1 MAHFVGMRELV
12 VPLDGRDSS
21 ARALP
26 VAGALAP
33 PLGAGIRLFSL
44 AGSDTTEERAAWM
57 REAAARHLLD
67 ADPAIEV
74 AGGADPV
81 AGIVAA
87 TGEMGVV
94 CMATA
99 ASLRPHHGHVGSV
112 AEGVAR
118 ELGRPM
124 IVVGPEAAAA
134 AGTARVVVPVDGSKL
149 SETALAVGA
158 ELASLLGAALWVV
171 TVVSPRAEAA
181 ATAMLGT
188 EVVATE
194 SGYVQRLA
202 AQAAASHDVDGEF
215 EVLHRPEPA
224 PAIVDFLSDD
234 GIAVMSTHGR
244 SGLSRLFA
252 GSVTTAVVARS
263 HRPVVVWRPR
273 YNAPTAS

>member
-12 VPLDGRDSS
+12 VPLDGHASS

-26 VAGALAP
+26 VAGSLASA
-33 PLGAGIRLFSL
+33 LGAGVRLFSVASTGA
-44 AGSDTTEERAAWM
+44 AGERAAWM
-57 REAAARHLLD
+57 REAAAHHLPD
-67 ADPAIEV
+67 ADPVIDV
-74 AGGADPV
+74 AAGADPV
-81 AGIVAA
+81 AAIVTAA
-87 TGEMGVV
+87 GEMGVV

-124 IVVGPEAAAA
+124 IVVGPEAEPS
-134 AGTARVVVPVDGSKL
+134 AGPERVVVPVDGSKL

-158 ELASLLGAALWVV
+158 ELSSLLGASLWVV
-171 TVVSPRAEAA
+171 TVVSHKAEAA
-181 ATAMLGT
+181 AAAMLGR

-194 SGYVQRLA
+194 SGYVQRLS

-215 EVLHRPEPA
+215 EVLHHA
-224 PAIVDFLSDD
+224 DAAAAIVDFLGDA

-273 YNAPTAS
+273 YSSPAAS